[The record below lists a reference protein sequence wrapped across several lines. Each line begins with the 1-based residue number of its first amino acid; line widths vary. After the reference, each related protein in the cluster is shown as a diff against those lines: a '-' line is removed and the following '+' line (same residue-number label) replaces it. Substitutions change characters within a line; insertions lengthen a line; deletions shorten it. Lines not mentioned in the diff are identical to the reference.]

1 MAETETETDRCVRD
15 RETGRD
21 GAAQGSE
28 VGTEVL
34 ARVPVPASQAPG
46 QGMPRGACLPVQLAL
61 PESQA
66 QGACGFAEG
75 WAWGTVWVEEQVNC
89 WSTLC
94 TQVLGRKVA
103 DGRMDSWACPRPADG
118 DRDDDQ
124 GQHPVPS
131 IRLCMSKVVGMGPHC
146 LHPHLLIIYR
156 HTHPVPRALR
166 GECSKPSQTQSQ
178 ATSLTGGEAK
188 AQEGQG
194 FPQGPTQ
201 DTSQGSLRF
210 GSWRLSSTAMDAGDT
225 FK

>member
-75 WAWGTVWVEEQVNC
+75 W
-89 WSTLC
+89 
-94 TQVLGRKVA
+94 
-103 DGRMDSWACPRPADG
+103 DS
-118 DRDDDQ
+118 
-124 GQHPVPS
+124 
-131 IRLCMSKVVGMGPHC
+131 VGGGAGE
-146 LHPHLLIIYR
+146 LLEHAV
-156 HTHPVPRALR
+156 HTGV
-166 GECSKPSQTQSQ
+166 G
-178 ATSLTGGEAK
+178 
-188 AQEGQG
+188 QEGGRWEDGQLG
-194 FPQGPTQ
+194 M
-201 DTSQGSLRF
+201 SAAS
-210 GSWRLSSTAMDAGDT
+210 
-225 FK
+225 